1 MSVVAMAWAW
11 ERQCGSPSAK
21 LILMSL
27 ADFANQDGECFPSVA
42 LLAKLTEQSASTVRR
57 RLQELENDRLIERR
71 EQYRENGS
79 RTVDLIRLLMTQRG
93 DGGGGN
99 GNPRRRKA
107 VDLGPVNLGGPALP
121 ECEGPPVTGEQGALS
136 AVKRPEP
143 LSEPSS
149 ESSPQPPGSRVDF
162 EMEQDPEFAW
172 FRERWGEHAKGAS
185 WRRALS
191 AWQGLPATD
200 RTDAL
205 SRLPRY
211 LEDCRTRQRKVC
223 HPRTYL
229 TERRWESCADVP
241 VRARAPQDGIT
252 NAVDLARQAE
262 DRTGWVFVPADSPGW
277 RVWHQAFTQ
286 VGVPFGAA
294 RMTYVELPEGGF
306 TRQMGRHFPSAM
318 PPAYKKVAL

>member
-11 ERQCGSPSAK
+11 ERKCGSPSAK

-27 ADFANQDGECFPSVA
+27 ADFSNQDGECFPSVT

-57 RLQELENDRLIERR
+57 RLQELENDGLIERR

-79 RTVDLIRLLMTQRG
+79 RTVDLIRLLMTQQ
-93 DGGGGN
+93 GGGG
-99 GNPRRRKA
+99 GPRRQKP
-107 VDLGPVNLGGPALP
+107 VDLGPVNLEGPALP

-136 AVKRPEP
+136 AVTRPEP
-143 LSEPSS
+143 SSEPSS
-149 ESSPQPPGSRVDF
+149 ESSPQPPGGGVDF
-162 EMEQDPEFAW
+162 EMEQDPEFDR
-172 FRERWGEHAKGAS
+172 FRERWGEHAKGGS

-191 AWQGLPATD
+191 AWQMLPAAD
-200 RTDAL
+200 RTDAM

-229 TERRWESCADVP
+229 TERRWESYAEAP

-252 NAVDLARQAE
+252 AAVHLARRAE

-277 RVWHQAFTQ
+277 QAWHQAFIH
-286 VGVPFGAA
+286 VGVPFCAA

-306 TRQMGRHFPSAM
+306 TQLMGRHFPSAT
-318 PPAYKKVAL
+318 PPAYIRVAR